1 MVAMPEIRDVMRD
14 TVIEVVKVARAEG
27 VHLPDTI
34 VEAVF
39 KLADVMPQTMSS
51 TAQDLAKGKR
61 TEIDHLNG
69 YVVRQGETLGIPTPV
84 NRTLNALIKLLEQT
98 KTEPRG

>member
-1 MVAMPEIRDVMRD
+1 MRD
-14 TVIEVVKVARAEG
+14 IVNEVVAGGACQGRAPAR
-27 VHLPDTI
+27 HDRRS
-34 VEAVF
+34 AVF

-69 YVVRQGETLGIPTPV
+69 YVVSARARRSASPTPV
-84 NRTLNALIKLLEQT
+84 NRMLNALMKLLEQT
-98 KTEPRG
+98 KTGPRGGR